1 MARHTNEFSIA
12 AMARVL
18 RTSRSGFYRWRE
30 ASTLAPS
37 QRVAD
42 RQRTD
47 QVVHAAFSRY
57 KGRRGAPT
65 LTYLLA
71 ESGHRLNRKTVAKSL
86 RRQQLRAKA
95 ARKFKVT
102 TDSNHKLPM
111 APNLLERDFDA
122 SDINQ
127 KWVGDITY
135 IWTDAGWLYLAVVL
149 DLYSRRVIG
158 WSMGD
163 RMTQSLVCDALDA
176 ALRKR
181 SYQGVSGAIMHTDR
195 GSQYCSKR
203 YQAMLKRNRLRC
215 SMSRRGDCWDN
226 AVAESF
232 FHTAKVEAVHGE
244 RFRTRSEART
254 AVFEFIELDYN
265 RQRPHS
271 ANGYVS
277 PSTYEANK
285 KVA

>member
-1 MARHTNEFSIA
+1 MTPSK
-12 AMARVL
+12 RV
-18 RTSRSGFYRWRE
+18 TD
-30 ASTLAPS
+30 
-37 QRVAD
+37 Q
-42 RQRTD
+42 QRTD
-47 QVVHAAFSRY
+47 QVVRAVFSQH

-86 RRQQLRAKA
+86 RRQQLRANA

-102 TDSNHKLPM
+102 TNSKHALPV
-111 APNLLERDFDA
+111 APNLLERDFST

-149 DLYSRRVIG
+149 DLHSRRVIG
-158 WSMGD
+158 WSMAE
-163 RMTQSLVCDALDA
+163 RMTQSLVCDALEA

-181 SYQGVSGAIMHTDR
+181 GHQRVSGAIMHTDQ

-203 YQAMLKRNRLRC
+203 YQAMLKRNRLQC

-232 FHTAKVEAVHGE
+232 FHTTKVEAIHGE
-244 RFRTRSEART
+244 RFRTRGEART

-277 PSTYEANK
+277 PSKYEANK